1 MLEINCKLPSK
12 EQQTINYKPQT
23 LSLFWVLY
31 KLRQIIMNKTTCIII
46 AGPTAV
52 GKTAAAIEI
61 ARHFN
66 TAIISADSR
75 QCFKEMDIG
84 VAKPSPEELEQ
95 VHHYFI
101 NTHSIHDNVN
111 AAVFEQYA
119 LQAIDEIFQ
128 HNKVAVVTGGTGLY
142 IKAFCEGLDDM
153 PPLSPEIRT
162 AIQEQYQLQGL
173 AWLQQQVQEQDPLY
187 YATGEILNPQRLM
200 RALEV
205 KQATGRSIRSFQQQ
219 KKITRPFQII
229 KLGLELPK
237 PELHARIN
245 TRVNGMMQQGLKAE
259 AEKLYPF
266 SQLNALQTVGY
277 KEFFDYFEG
286 AEGDPVEKI
295 KVNTRQY
302 AKRQMTWFR
311 RDGEYRWF
319 LPGAVGEMIE
329 WVDQLTS

>member
-1 MLEINCKLPSK
+1 
-12 EQQTINYKPQT
+12 
-23 LSLFWVLY
+23 
-31 KLRQIIMNKTTCIII
+31 MNKKTCVII

-52 GKTAAAIEI
+52 GKTAAAIEV

-84 VAKPSPEELEQ
+84 VAKPSPEELKQ

-101 NTHSIHDNVN
+101 STHSIHDNVN

-119 LQAIDEIFQ
+119 LHAIDNIFQ
-128 HNKVAVVTGGTGLY
+128 QHTVAVVTGGTGLY

-153 PPLSPEIRT
+153 PPLSPDIRI
-162 AIQEQYQLQGL
+162 AIQEQYQQHGL

-187 YATGEILNPQRLM
+187 YATGEIQNPQRLM

-205 KQATGRSIRSFQQQ
+205 IQATGQSIRSFQQQ
-219 KKITRPFQII
+219 KKVTRPFNII

-245 TRVNGMMQQGLKAE
+245 TRVDNMMKQGLQKE
-259 AEKLYPF
+259 AELLYPF
-266 SQLNALQTVGY
+266 KECNALQTVGY
-277 KEFFDYFEG
+277 KEFYDGE
-286 AEGDPVEKI
+286 EGDPVERIKI
-295 KVNTRQY
+295 NTRHY
-302 AKRQMTWFR
+302 AKRQMTWFKK
-311 RDGEYRWF
+311 DAEMEWF
-319 LPGAVGEMIE
+319 SPNAINEIIDRVNE
-329 WVDQLTS
+329 LTL

>member
-1 MLEINCKLPSK
+1 
-12 EQQTINYKPQT
+12 
-23 LSLFWVLY
+23 
-31 KLRQIIMNKTTCIII
+31 MNNKICVII

-52 GKTAAAIEI
+52 GKTAAAIEV

-66 TAIISADSR
+66 TEIISADSR

-84 VAKPSPEELEQ
+84 VAKPSPEELKQ

-119 LQAIDEIFQ
+119 LNAIDNIFQ
-128 HNKVAVVTGGTGLY
+128 QHDVAIVTGGTGLY

-153 PPLSPEIRT
+153 PPLSPDIRT
-162 AIQEQYQLQGL
+162 AIQEQYQQHGL

-187 YATGEILNPQRLM
+187 YATGEIQNPQRLM

-205 KQATGRSIRSFQQQ
+205 KQATGQSIRTFQQQ
-219 KKITRPFQII
+219 KKVTRSFKII

-237 PELHARIN
+237 PELQARIN
-245 TRVNGMMQQGLKAE
+245 ARVDGMMKQGLKAE
-259 AEKLYPF
+259 AERLFPF

-277 KEFFDYFEG
+277 KEFFDYFNGE
-286 AEGDPVEKI
+286 EGDPVEKI
-295 KVNTRQY
+295 KVNTRHY

-311 RDGEYRWF
+311 KDSEYHWF
-319 LPGAVGEMIE
+319 HPAAVNEMIVM
-329 WVDQLTS
+329 VDRLTR